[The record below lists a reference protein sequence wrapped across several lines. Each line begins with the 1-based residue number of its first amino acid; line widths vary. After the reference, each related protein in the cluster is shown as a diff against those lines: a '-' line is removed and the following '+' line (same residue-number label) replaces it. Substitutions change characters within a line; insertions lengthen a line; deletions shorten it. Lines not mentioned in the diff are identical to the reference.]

1 MTKRIL
7 KSAVSKFTQAI
18 LDDLAKSDLTEQD
31 ALALGWREDKNG
43 NLTMPFFNNGS
54 SLVRTRFT
62 VPRLHI
68 RNGKQTFQRYSQPRG
83 TAPELY
89 LPAIGG
95 FDWNDVKADA
105 SIRLYITEGEKKSAI
120 ACKRGL
126 PCVGLTGVDCW
137 SRKGGIPLPQW
148 DEFDLVGRKVVI
160 IFDSDIT
167 HKPAVKSAERRLA
180 HMLSA
185 RKAKVFRLRLSE
197 DLFTGFDS
205 FLNNV
210 HSKGSK

>member
-1 MTKRIL
+1 MTKKLL
-7 KSAVSKFTQAI
+7 KPATPKFSQAI

-31 ALALGWREDKNG
+31 ALALGWYEDKRG
-43 NLTMPFFNNGS
+43 NLAIPFNNGS

-68 RNGKQTFQRYSQPRG
+68 RNGKQIFQRYSQPRG

-89 LPAIGG
+89 LPAIGD

-105 SIRLYITEGEKKSAI
+105 SIGLYISEGEKKSAI
-120 ACKRGL
+120 ACKRGF
-126 PCVGLTGVDCW
+126 PCIGLTGVDCW

-148 DEFDLVGRKVVI
+148 DEFDLVGREVVI

-185 RKAKVFRLRLSE
+185 RKARVFCLRLSE
-197 DLFTGFDS
+197 DLFTGFDN
-205 FLNNV
+205 FLNNT